1 MFQRCFTLLAASA
14 MLHCIAATAEP
25 SGEVFFAQGEGFE
38 GWGDDTGD
46 WVNIGAAAMDLQ
58 EDTLLTTVPGSGVL
72 VNGDLGR
79 TRHLVSEFRHGDVH
93 LQVEFMIPKGSNSG
107 ISFQG
112 RYEIQIVDSWSE
124 EIPYKGECAGIYA
137 RYDEAARGGT
147 EWHPPR
153 VNASLPPGEWQ
164 SLDIEFQAP
173 RFDFLG
179 NKIAN
184 AKFLRIEHNS
194 VLVHENV
201 EVGWPAE
208 PTAWPAE
215 KPTGLLI
222 LQGDH
227 GPVAFRNL
235 VITPLH

>member
-1 MFQRCFTLLAASA
+1 MFQRCFTLLVVAS
-14 MLHCIAATAEP
+14 MLLVIGATAD
-25 SGEVFFAQGEGFE
+25 SLGDVFFAQGDGFD

-46 WVNIGAAAMDLQ
+46 WVNIGDAAMDPH
-58 EDTLLTTVPGSGVL
+58 EVTLLTTTPGSGVL
-72 VNGDLGR
+72 VNGDVGR
-79 TRHLVSEFRHGDVH
+79 TRHLISEFRHGDVH

-112 RYEIQIVDSWSE
+112 RYEIQLVDSWSD
-124 EIPYKGECAGIYA
+124 EIPYDGECAGIYL
-137 RYDEAARGGT
+137 RYDEGARGGT
-147 EWHPPR
+147 EWHEPL

-179 NKIAN
+179 NKIAH
-184 AKFLRIEHNS
+184 AKFLRVVHNG

-201 EVGWPAE
+201 EVGWPTELAN
-208 PTAWPAE
+208 WPSE
-215 KPTGLLI
+215 KPTGPLI

-227 GPVAFRNL
+227 GAVAFRNL
-235 VITPLH
+235 VLTPLY